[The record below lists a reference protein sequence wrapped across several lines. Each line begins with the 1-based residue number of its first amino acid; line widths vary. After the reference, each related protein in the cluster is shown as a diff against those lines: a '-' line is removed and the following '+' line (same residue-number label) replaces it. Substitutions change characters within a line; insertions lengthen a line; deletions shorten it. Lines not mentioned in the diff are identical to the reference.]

1 MSNQY
6 DHYQE
11 AQGLITMLRDSQ
23 LNDQA
28 DSLQTA
34 MDDGSTG
41 NEIFMALRWN
51 IEKLI
56 SEKQCTDIA
65 LAKAKRLWEELNKAL
80 K

>member
-6 DHYQE
+6 DHFQE
-11 AQGLITMLRDSQ
+11 AQDLIKMLRNIH
-23 LNDQA
+23 LHVQA
-28 DSLQTA
+28 DDLQSA

-51 IEKLI
+51 IEKLLN
-56 SEKQCTDIA
+56 EKKCTDIV
-65 LAKAKRLWEELNKAL
+65 LVKAKKLWEELDKAL